1 MDYTKLSL
9 TNCIN
14 LACSEFGLE
23 NPHTIAIAR
32 LVDLVANGYLAE
44 DEATPMAQIIYHH
57 GTESLYYN
65 DEWDEEEEPEWEEPD
80 WGDEGFDPYMGCY
93 TGDC

>member
-32 LVDLVANGYLAE
+32 LVDLVKSGYLAK
-44 DEATPMAQIIYHH
+44 DEATTMALKVSTIMTS
-57 GTESLYYN
+57 GTMIS
-65 DEWDEEEEPEWEEPD
+65 
-80 WGDEGFDPYMGCY
+80 
-93 TGDC
+93 

>member
-9 TNCIN
+9 ANCTN

-23 NPHTIAIAR
+23 NEHTIAIVR
-32 LVDLVANGYLAE
+32 LVDLVKSGYLSE

-65 DEWDEEEEPEWEEPD
+65 DEWDGNDEPD
-80 WGDEGFDPYMGCY
+80 YDESGFDAYLGCY

>member
-23 NPHTIAIAR
+23 NVHTIAIAR
-32 LVDLVANGYLAE
+32 LVDLVESGYLSE
-44 DEATPMAQIIYHH
+44 DEATPMAQIIYDH
-57 GTESLYYN
+57 GTEILYYN
-65 DEWDEEEEPEWEEPD
+65 DEWEGDDEPD
-80 WGDEGFDPYMGCY
+80 YDENGFDAYLGCY

>member
-9 TNCIN
+9 HNCQD
-14 LACSEFGLE
+14 LAVQEFGFE
-23 NPHTIAIAR
+23 DIHTIAIAQ
-32 LVDLVANGYLAE
+32 LVDLVADDMLDKE
-44 DEATPMAQIIYHH
+44 RATTMAQIIYHH

-65 DEWDEEEEPEWEEPD
+65 DAWDDDLTDEPNES
-80 WGDEGFDPYMGCY
+80 GFDPYMGCY

>member
-14 LACSEFGLE
+14 LACSDFRLE

-32 LVDLVANGYLAE
+32 LIDLVADGYLTE

-57 GTESLYYN
+57 GAESLYYN
-65 DEWDEEEEPEWEEPD
+65 DEWDSEDDYDEPD
-80 WGDEGFDPYMGCY
+80 IDESGFDPYMGCY

>member
-14 LACSEFGLE
+14 LAYSEFGLE

-32 LVDLVANGYLAE
+32 LVDLVTSGYLTN
-44 DEATPMAQIIYHH
+44 DEATPMAQIIYDH
-57 GTESLYYN
+57 GANSLIYN
-65 DEWDEEEEPEWEEPD
+65 DAWDD
-80 WGDEGFDPYMGCY
+80 DFVDEADESGFDPYMGCY